1 MHTPVVSA
9 PYLNSLHDPKVLPH
23 KEYGEVS
30 TVCTQCKR
38 VLLSSLKHGGVSIRI
53 SRDEDDQWINPADF
67 SVPYSNCL
75 SHGLCGA
82 CFSRLD
88 AKLLSIPSS
97 YPPSIPSSYP
107 PSTTIHT
114 SAIRTN
120 KSILNKSSNS
130 PQISRISPPSLS
142 LPRPLRVLVV
152 DDNRFQRQ
160 IHKRM
165 VEQAGFVCDVAVSGE
180 EAVEMARKTPYS
192 LILMDLV
199 MKTMDGWTTSRKIR
213 MAMMEAVGVAGALPK
228 IVAVTGLQV
237 DEKMMQKCKGSGME
251 EVMQKPVSPSL
262 LHKVLTQ
269 HAGQR

>member
-1 MHTPVVSA
+1 MHIPPVVSS
-9 PYLNSLHDPKVLPH
+9 PYQNPIQDPTLPPH
-23 KEYGEVS
+23 KEYGEVF

-38 VLLSSLKHGGVSIRI
+38 ILLPSLKHGGVSIRL
-53 SRDEDDQWINPADF
+53 SREEDDQWINPADF
-67 SVPYSNCL
+67 AVTSKSTNCL

-97 YPPSIPSSYP
+97 YPPSTTLHPSALRS
-107 PSTTIHT
+107 
-114 SAIRTN
+114 N
-120 KSILNKSSNS
+120 KSILNKSANS
-130 PQISRISPPSLS
+130 PQLSRISPPSIP
-142 LPRPLRVLVV
+142 LPRPSRVLVV
-152 DDNRFQRQ
+152 DDNRLQRQ

-180 EAVEMARKTPYS
+180 EAVEMVKKTPYS

-199 MKTMDGWTTSRKIR
+199 MTPMDGWITSRKIR
-213 MAMMEAVGVAGALPK
+213 MATMEAVGVVDALPK

-237 DEKMMQKCKGSGME
+237 DEKMVNKCKGSGIE

-262 LHKVLTQ
+262 LHNVLNQ